1 VLELRVPMA
10 QSLKDKRSAIRP
22 ILEGGRRRLGV
33 SITEV
38 RHLDA
43 HQRATIA
50 AAAVDREPGGV
61 AATFDALERL
71 VWSRPDVEV
80 VTTARQWMEV
90 EQ

>member
-1 VLELRVPMA
+1 MLELRVPMA

-22 ILEGGRRRLGV
+22 ILEGGRRRFGV
-33 SITEV
+33 SISEV

-43 HQRATIA
+43 RQYATIA
-50 AAAVDREPGGV
+50 AAAVDREVGGV

-80 VTTARQWMEV
+80 VATTRQWMELDA
-90 EQ
+90 